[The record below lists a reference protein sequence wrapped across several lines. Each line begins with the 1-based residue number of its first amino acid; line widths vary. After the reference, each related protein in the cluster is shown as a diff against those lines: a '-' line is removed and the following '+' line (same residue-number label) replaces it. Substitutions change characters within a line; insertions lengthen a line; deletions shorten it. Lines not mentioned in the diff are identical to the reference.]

1 MTPSESAPLLGNGG
15 HTGHRN
21 LPFARRVVN
30 FMKGE
35 GEPSWEESFKFFI
48 FGSWLNILLIF
59 VPLSVISHNMDWDG
73 GLVFLFSFM
82 AIVPLSR
89 LLGEATD
96 QLSVE
101 LGENMSGLL
110 NASFGNAVE
119 IIVGVAALLNG
130 QLRIV
135 QMSMI
140 GSILSN
146 MLLVLGCSF
155 LAGKGPLVLGSFVI
169 GFFNGTGAQ
178 ACLMTLLCITLVV
191 PAAYASTTK
200 AGMENYCSD
209 LDACLAAGLLFISRG
224 TAMLLLGVY
233 CAYLWFQLKS
243 HPNLFIA
250 PSPKDE
256 QNSDVTVALA
266 ETDETRRMGTAAAG
280 VALLLVTVVI
290 TFCAEYLITSIEETM
305 ARYSISKAF
314 IGVILL
320 PIVGNAADHLT
331 AVWMATKSK
340 CELTITICVGVRF
353 VDQPLTLHFHNFE
366 TVMLFVSVFLV
377 NLLLMSVS
385 PLPHDSFPFVEIYLA
400 CFRYGNANYL
410 EGLMLITLYLVIA
423 LACKLP
429 IETFNHILIAT
440 SLGSL
445 TYH

>member
-1 MTPSESAPLLGNGG
+1 MSSSESAPLLGNGCYTEHG
-15 HTGHRN
+15 RN
-21 LPFARRVVN
+21 LPFQTLN
-30 FMKGE
+30 CMKGE
-35 GEPSWEESFKFFI
+35 GAGEPSWEESFKFFI

-59 VPLSVISHNMDWDG
+59 VPLSVISHNMNWDG

-82 AIVPLSR
+82 AIIPLSR

-96 QLSVE
+96 QLSVK
-101 LGENMSGLL
+101 LGETMSGLL

-146 MLLVLGCSF
+146 ILFVLGCSF
-155 LAGKGPLVLGSFVI
+155 FAGGLYHTQGL
-169 GFFNGTGAQ
+169 FNGTGAQ
-178 ACLMTLLCITLVV
+178 ASASLMTLSCITLVV
-191 PAAYASTTK
+191 PAAYTSTTET
-200 AGMENYCSD
+200 GMENHCGD
-209 LDACLAAGLLFISRG
+209 PDKCPTAGLLFISRG
-224 TAMLLLGVY
+224 TAILLLGVY

-256 QNSDVTVALA
+256 QNSDITAA
-266 ETDETRRMGTAAAG
+266 SSETDETEPRMGTAAAG
-280 VALLLVTVVI
+280 VALVLVTVVI
-290 TFCAEYLITSIEETM
+290 AFCAEYLITSIEETT

-331 AVWMATKSK
+331 AVWMATKNK
-340 CELTITICVGVRF
+340 YELTITICVGSSIQIACLVVPLLVIVGWI

-366 TVMLFVSVFLV
+366 TIIFFVSVCLV
-377 NLLLMSVS
+377 NLLLM
-385 PLPHDSFPFVEIYLA
+385 D
-400 CFRYGNANYL
+400 GKANYL
-410 EGLMLITLYLVIA
+410 EGLMLLSLYFVIV
-423 LACKLP
+423 LA
-429 IETFNHILIAT
+429 FWVA
-440 SLGSL
+440 
-445 TYH
+445 